1 MRPAV
6 LRSSL
11 AWMAGLGLAI
21 GAAAA
26 EPGGT
31 VSSPAPPVTTVI
43 PTSTLLGFESV
54 RMPQGA
60 RLGLVG
66 TTLLFEI
73 DEAWGI
79 GPAIYG
85 AASGERGGL
94 FVGGVELQHRK
105 AIARSWTLATGVFAG
120 GGGGSNAPVGGGL
133 MLRPAATLL
142 YDLGPA
148 TQVGL
153 SWSMVKFPSGQ
164 IDGRQL
170 GLAFAW
176 RGDFQH
182 HDAARAG
189 TPVFAGRVAGLGI
202 DRMGITAGTHRYTER
217 GDASVHRIGLVGA
230 RAERRTGIEGVTL
243 GLEAA
248 AAAQG
253 SAAGYMEILGSA
265 SWSAEPLGQLLPGV
279 RVGARAAL
287 GTGGGGAVPTGG
299 GAMARLSATVEA
311 SPAKGWTIGAELGR
325 TRSFNGGWN
334 ARSTQLWAGLDL
346 EPALDGLSEPRGPIV
361 RTEWSGVLQ
370 HLTRAERK
378 DGGERALDTI
388 GLKLTRFVTPNLYLT
403 GQAHSAFAGGAGA
416 YSVGLVGAG
425 VATRAD
431 AGLRGGVEALIGAAG
446 GGGVAT
452 SGGAISQGMAWVGW
466 GRTPAS
472 EWRAGVGIV
481 RALRGGV
488 RSPVIELSWT
498 RAFGYVGR

>member
-1 MRPAV
+1 MRSPT
-6 LRSSL
+6 LRHSL
-11 AWMAGLGLAI
+11 AWMASLGLAV
-21 GAAAA
+21 GAFAA
-26 EPGGT
+26 EPDGEP
-31 VSSPAPPVTTVI
+31 PATTAI
-43 PTSTLLGFESV
+43 PTSTMLGFESV

-66 TTLLFEI
+66 TSILFEV
-73 DEAWGI
+73 DEAWGL
-79 GPAIYG
+79 GPAVYG
-85 AASGERGGL
+85 AATGDRGGL
-94 FVGGVELQHRK
+94 FVGGIELQHRM
-105 AIARSWTLATGVFAG
+105 AITRSWTLATGVFAG
-120 GGGGSNAPVGGGL
+120 GGGGGGAPVGGGL

-142 YDLGPA
+142 YDLGPR

-189 TPVFAGRVAGLGI
+189 TPVFAGRAAGLGF
-202 DRMGITAGTHRYTER
+202 DRMAITVGSYRYTDPI
-217 GDASVHRIGLVGA
+217 DASRRRIGLVGA
-230 RAERRTGIEGVTL
+230 RAERRTGIEGITL

-248 AAAQG
+248 AAAKG

-265 SWSAEPLGQLLPGV
+265 NWSAEPLRQVLPGL

-287 GTGGGGAVPTGG
+287 GAGGGGAVPTGG

-325 TRSFNGGWN
+325 ARSFNGGWSARN
-334 ARSTQLWAGLDL
+334 AQLWAGLDL

-361 RTEWSGVLQ
+361 RTEWTGVIQ
-370 HLTRAERK
+370 HLTRAERN
-378 DGGERALDTI
+378 DGGARPLDTI

-403 GQAHSAFAGGAGA
+403 GQAHSAFAAGAGA

-452 SGGAISQGMAWVGW
+452 SGGAISQALAWVGW

-472 EWRAGVGIV
+472 EWRAGVGTV

-488 RSPVIELSWT
+488 HSPVIELSWT
-498 RAFGYVGR
+498 RAFGYAGR

>member
-1 MRPAV
+1 MRPGT
-6 LRSSL
+6 LRGSL
-11 AWMAGLGLAI
+11 AWLAGWILAV
-21 GAAAA
+21 GACAA
-26 EPGGT
+26 EPGDAL
-31 VSSPAPPVTTVI
+31 PTTTTI

-54 RMPQGA
+54 RMPQGP

-66 TTLLFEI
+66 TTVLFEV
-73 DEAWGI
+73 DTSWGI

-85 AASGERGGL
+85 AATGERGGL
-94 FVGGVELQHRK
+94 FVGGIELQHRM
-105 AIARSWTLATGVFAG
+105 AIARSWTLATGLFAG
-120 GGGGSNAPVGGGL
+120 GGGGGGAPVGGGL

-142 YDLGPA
+142 YDLGP
-148 TQVGL
+148 TMQLGV

-182 HDAARAG
+182 HDAAQAGMPTFGGRA
-189 TPVFAGRVAGLGI
+189 AGLGF
-202 DRMGITAGTHRYTER
+202 DRMGVIAGTHRYTDP
-217 GDASVHRIGLVGA
+217 GDSSVHRVGLVGA

-265 SWSAEPLGQLLPGV
+265 GWSVAPVAQALPSL
-279 RVGARAAL
+279 RVGARAAI
-287 GTGGGGAVPTGG
+287 GAGGGGSVPTGG
-299 GAMARLSATVEA
+299 GALARLSASVEA
-311 SPAKGWTIGAELGR
+311 SPAQGWTIGAEQGR
-325 TRSFNGGWN
+325 TRSLNGGWS

-370 HLTRAERK
+370 HLTGAERK
-378 DGGERALDTI
+378 DGGVRPLDTV
-388 GLKLTRFVTPNLYLT
+388 GLRLSRFVTPNLYLT

-431 AGLRGGVEALIGAAG
+431 AGLRGGVEALVGAA

-452 SGGAISQGMAWVGW
+452 SGGAISQAMAWVGW

-472 EWRAGVGIV
+472 EWRAGVGSV

-498 RAFGYVGR
+498 RAFGYAGR

>member
-1 MRPAV
+1 MKHSLT
-6 LRSSL
+6 LRSIL
-11 AWMAGLGLAI
+11 LLAGLGLVA
-21 GAAAA
+21 GASRAESAGERPAA
-26 EPGGT
+26 T
-31 VSSPAPPVTTVI
+31 SVL
-43 PTSTLLGFESV
+43 PTSTMLGVESV
-54 RMPQGA
+54 RLPQGE

-66 TTLLFEI
+66 ASMLFEV

-79 GPAIYG
+79 GPAVYG
-85 AASGERGGL
+85 AATGQRGGL
-94 FVGGVELQHRK
+94 FVGGVEVQRRM
-105 AIARSWTLATGVFAG
+105 AIGRSWMLATGLYAG
-120 GGGGSNAPVGGGL
+120 GGGGGAAPVGSGL

-142 YDLGPA
+142 YDLGR
-148 TQVGL
+148 TSQVGI

-164 IDGRQL
+164 IDSRQL
-170 GLAFAW
+170 GLTFAW
-176 RGDFQH
+176 GGDFRY
-182 HDAARAG
+182 HDAGRAG
-189 TPVFAGRVAGLGI
+189 ESVYAGRASGLGF
-202 DRMGITAGTHRYTER
+202 DRMGITVGTYRYTD
-217 GDASVHRIGLVGA
+217 GVDGTVHRIGLVGA
-230 RAERRTGIEGVTL
+230 RAERRSGIEGVTL
-243 GLEAA
+243 SLEAA

-265 SWSAEPLGQLLPGV
+265 GWSIQPLAEALPGV
-279 RVGARAAL
+279 RIGARAAL
-287 GTGGGGAVPTGG
+287 GMGGGGAVPTGG

-325 TRSFNGGWN
+325 TRSFNGGWS
-334 ARSTQLWAGLDL
+334 ARSAQLWAGLDL

-378 DGGERALDTI
+378 DSGARPLDTI
-388 GLKLTRFVTPNLYLT
+388 GLKLTRFVTPNLYIT

-466 GRTPAS
+466 GRTPDS
-472 EWRAGVGIV
+472 EWRAGVGTV

-498 RAFGYVGR
+498 RAFGYAGR

>member
-1 MRPAV
+1 MRPATPRTV
-6 LRSSL
+6 L
-11 AWMAGLGLAI
+11 AWLAGWVLAV
-21 GAAAA
+21 GATAA
-26 EPGGT
+26 EP
-31 VSSPAPPVTTVI
+31 VDAPSTTTAI

-66 TTLLFEI
+66 TTVLFEV
-73 DEAWGI
+73 DEAWGV

-85 AASGERGGL
+85 AATGERGGL
-94 FVGGVELQHRK
+94 FVGGVEVQHRM
-105 AIARSWTLATGVFAG
+105 AIARSWTLATGLFAG
-120 GGGGSNAPVGGGL
+120 GGGGGGAPVGGGL

-142 YDLGPA
+142 YDLGP
-148 TQVGL
+148 TMQLGV

-189 TPVFAGRVAGLGI
+189 TPAFAGRAAGLGF
-202 DRMGITAGTHRYTER
+202 DRMAITAGTQRYTDPS
-217 GDASVHRIGLVGA
+217 DASVHRVGLVGA

-253 SAAGYMEILGSA
+253 SSAGYMEILGSA
-265 SWSAEPLGQLLPGV
+265 GWSVAPMAQALPSL
-279 RVGARAAL
+279 RIGARAGL
-287 GTGGGGAVPTGG
+287 GAGGGGAVPTGG
-299 GAMARLSATVEA
+299 GAIARLSATVEV
-311 SPAKGWTIGAELGR
+311 SPAQGWTIGAELGR
-325 TRSFNGGWN
+325 SRSFNGGWS
-334 ARSTQLWAGLDL
+334 ARSAQLWAGLDL

-378 DGGERALDTI
+378 DGGSRPLETI
-388 GLKLTRFVTPNLYLT
+388 GLRLSRFVTPNLYLT

-431 AGLRGGVEALIGAAG
+431 AGLRGGVEALVGAAG

-452 SGGAISQGMAWVGW
+452 SGGAISQAMAWVGW

-472 EWRAGVGIV
+472 EWRAGVGTV

-498 RAFGYVGR
+498 RAFGYTGR